1 MGRQGAIRR
10 HLLPARSSLAFHRV
24 GFVASLGLLS
34 PGRFP
39 FIWCLLTS
47 GVLGLVPAISVWAA
61 EGPSSP
67 ERSNDVPSPVALSAA
82 VDPKIAD
89 PESLSGKKA
98 AAIYCAMC
106 HALPDPAD
114 LDRRTWREEL
124 LPKMRYITGV
134 AAAPTNGYFR
144 DLPRLLAADYFP
156 KKPMIPPAV
165 FDRIAA
171 YYTEAAPERLPVPE
185 ASSSELGLP
194 LFRAESAPH
203 RHSPPRTPMVRIDAG
218 QRMILASDA
227 AGQGL
232 DFLDR
237 SGRLLGTLPLGNI
250 AVSLAATEHHWFI
263 GAIGH
268 FFPREEPAGQLIR
281 VNRDTTPLRPEV
293 LLSSLPRLAHVAAG
307 DLNGDGR
314 DDLVLCAFGNYLGR
328 LSWLEGRADGGFT
341 ERVILPEPGCLRCE
355 IRDFNGDGRPDLMV
369 LQAQARE
376 SLLLFLNEGGGRF
389 RRQLVYQ
396 RPPSWGHSGFELA
409 DFNRDGLPDV
419 LVTNGDNA
427 DFNTSP
433 HKASHGVRLYLN
445 RGGLRWEL
453 AWTAPMRGAYRAVAR
468 DFDGDGDLDI
478 AAVSFFADYETAP
491 QEGFLYF
498 ENHGL
503 PGDRAWEFKARTLRP
518 GATGRWISLEAGDL
532 DGDGDDD
539 LVLGSLIEMPTPVP
553 DKLHGLWR
561 EKGPSVLILRNQTK

>member
-1 MGRQGAIRR
+1 MA
-10 HLLPARSSLAFHRV
+10 LADPGNPRV
-24 GFVASLGLLS
+24 ADADPL
-34 PGRFP
+34 PGR
-39 FIWCLLTS
+39 
-47 GVLGLVPAISVWAA
+47 
-61 EGPSSP
+61 
-67 ERSNDVPSPVALSAA
+67 
-82 VDPKIAD
+82 
-89 PESLSGKKA
+89 KA
-98 AAIYCAMC
+98 AAIYCVLC
-106 HALPDPAD
+106 HALPSPSD
-114 LDRRTWREEL
+114 LDRRTWSEEL
-124 LPKMRYITGV
+124 LPKMRYLAGV
-134 AAAPTNGYFR
+134 AAPPTNGYFR

-156 KKPMIPPAV
+156 KKPLIPPVV
-165 FDRIAA
+165 FDQIAV
-171 YYTEAAPERLPVPE
+171 YYTQAAPEHLPAPE
-185 ASSSELGLP
+185 PSSSELGLT
-194 LFRAESAPH
+194 LFRPESAPQ

-218 QRMILASDA
+218 QGMILASDA
-227 AGQGL
+227 ANQGL
-232 DFLDR
+232 EFLDG
-237 SGRLLGTLPLGNI
+237 SGRLLGALPLGNI
-250 AVSLAATEHHWFI
+250 AVSLAETEQQWYI

-268 FFPREEPAGQLIR
+268 FFPRDEPVGQVIR
-281 VNRDTTPLRPEV
+281 VHRKTTPMRPEPI
-293 LLSSLPRLAHVAAG
+293 LSGLPRVAHVAAG
-307 DLNGDGR
+307 DLDGDGR
-314 DDLVLCAFGNYLGR
+314 TDLVVCAFGNHLGR
-328 LSWLEGRADGGFT
+328 LSWFEARADGGFT
-341 ERVILPEPGCLRCE
+341 ERVILPEPGCLRSE

-389 RRQLVYQ
+389 RRQVVYQ

-409 DFNRDGLPDV
+409 DFNHDGLPDV

-433 HKASHGVRLYLN
+433 PKAYHGVRIYLN

-453 AWTAPMRGAYRAVAR
+453 AWAAPMRGAYRAVAR

-478 AAVSFFADYETAP
+478 AAASFFADYETAP

-498 ENHGL
+498 ENISPAG
-503 PGDRAWEFKARTLRP
+503 GRAWEFKARALRQ